1 MLQIKNGQLSAKQ
14 LFAWFIGTLYFKF
27 LLFDLIWAF
36 ATTFSGFQFPLGY
49 LTKLMLATL
58 LAAPLLGIRSRGW
71 IIGISLAVDAWLVA
85 NLMYSRTYYTVI
97 PFSSYLLAGNLAD
110 FTGSVVESL
119 RWSDILFPLTT
130 IVLAFIIRHT
140 SVKKVL
146 AGKTKHFAKVL
157 SLLFLIPGIIVAGWI
172 TFKGGFKKAY
182 EGLIQSHVTCGA
194 AVYTI
199 PATWVFEQVYG
210 TSALT
215 PEVEERI
222 ETWLDSQPESTVPD
236 SVKASI
242 TPPDNIII
250 ILAES
255 LESWVI
261 GPEIDGIEITPNLNR
276 LVAEDS
282 TLYAPNMLTQVRGA
296 RSIDAQLLMHT
307 GLFPVAY
314 GSYSHRF
321 PHTTYASLD
330 KAWKHKYA
338 DGLSA
343 SFTVD
348 KKIVWNAAVAAQDFG
363 IDMLLDK
370 PYFNLDAA
378 TGPRKRL
385 GDHSLLRQSA
395 ERIETEDLFK
405 TDGHTLLQIV
415 TYSGH
420 SPFIIPDSLRQ
431 ITIDERF
438 PKRLKRYMEV
448 ANYTDRAIGTFVDR
462 IRSNPKFANTM
473 IVITGDHEGIGAD
486 RAEWLKDAEIASFM
500 SAGQFTPLIAVNSPV
515 GLKYDGVL
523 GQIDLY
529 PTLLDLAG
537 LDSYP
542 WRGMG
547 RSILDPGKKPF
558 AVTPAGEVIG
568 DASTATPQE
577 IAHAKEGYNIA
588 DIIISTNYF
597 SHKDLPAN
605 QNGLYGI

>member
-1 MLQIKNGQLSAKQ
+1 MLRINTGQLSAKQ

-49 LTKLMLATL
+49 LTKLMFATL

-71 IIGISLAVDAWLVA
+71 IIGICLAVDAWLVA

-110 FTGSVVESL
+110 FTDSVTESL
-119 RWSDILFPLTT
+119 RWTDILFPLTT
-130 IVLAFIIRHT
+130 IALVFVIRRT
-140 SVKKVL
+140 SIKKAL
-146 AGKTKHFAKVL
+146 AGKRKHLAKSL
-157 SLLFLIPGIIVAGWI
+157 SLLFFIPGIIVAGWI
-172 TFKGGFKKAY
+172 TIKGGFKKAY
-182 EGLIQSHVTCGA
+182 EDLLYDYATCGA

-199 PATWVFEQVYG
+199 PATWVYEQVSG
-210 TSALT
+210 ASALT
-215 PEVEERI
+215 PEVELRI
-222 ETWLDSQPESTVPD
+222 ESWLDARPGSAVPD
-236 SVKASI
+236 SVKNAI

-261 GPEIDGIEITPNLNR
+261 GTKIDGIEITPNLNR

-282 TLYAPNMLTQVRGA
+282 TLFAPRMLTQVRGA

-314 GSYSHRF
+314 GSYSYRF
-321 PHTTYASLD
+321 PHTTYPSLD
-330 KAWKHKYA
+330 KAWKQKHNDA
-338 DGLSA
+338 LSA

-348 KKIVWNAAVAAQDFG
+348 KKIVWNAAVAANDFG
-363 IDMLLDK
+363 IDVLLDK
-370 PYFNLDAA
+370 PYFTLDAA
-378 TGPRKRL
+378 TGPRHRL

-395 ERIETEDLFK
+395 ERIESEELFK
-405 TDGHTLLQIV
+405 TNGHTLLQIV

-420 SPFIIPDSLRQ
+420 TPFIIPDSLRQ
-431 ITIDERF
+431 ISIDERF
-438 PKRLKRYMEV
+438 PKRLKRYLEV
-448 ANYTDRAIGTFVDR
+448 ANYTDQAIGTFVDR
-462 IRSNPKFANTM
+462 IRNNPKFANTM

-486 RAEWLKDAEIASFM
+486 RAEWLTDPEIATFM
-500 SAGQFTPLIAVNSPV
+500 SAGQFTPLIAVNSPI

-537 LDSYP
+537 LDNYP

-547 RSILDPGKKPF
+547 RSILDPDKKTF
-558 AVTPAGEVIG
+558 AVTPAGEIVG
-568 DASTATPQE
+568 DASGATSEE
-577 IAHAKEGYNIA
+577 IAHARDGYNIA

-597 SHKDLPAN
+597 KGKDLSAK
-605 QNGLYGI
+605 

>member
-1 MLQIKNGQLSAKQ
+1 MLRINNGQLSAGR
-14 LFAWFIGTLYFKF
+14 LFAWFVGTLYFKF

-49 LTKLMLATL
+49 LTKLMFAIL

-71 IIGISLAVDAWLVA
+71 IIGVCLAVDVWLIA

-97 PFSSYLLAGNLAD
+97 PFSSYLLVGNLAD
-110 FTGSVVESL
+110 FTGSVTESL
-119 RWSDILFPLTT
+119 RWSDLLLPLTT
-130 IVLAFIIRHT
+130 VALAFIIRHT
-140 SVKKVL
+140 SVKKAL
-146 AGKTKHFAKVL
+146 AGQAKHIAKTL
-157 SLLFLIPGIIVAGWI
+157 CPLFVIPGIIVAGWI
-172 TFKGGFKKAY
+172 TIKGGFKKAY
-182 EGLIQSHVTCGA
+182 EDLLYDYATCGA

-199 PATWVFEQVYG
+199 PATWAYEQVSG
-210 TSALT
+210 VTDLT
-215 PEVEERI
+215 PEVKERI
-222 ETWLDSQPESTVPD
+222 ETWLDNRPGSNLPD
-236 SVKASI
+236 SIKDTL
-242 TPPDNIII
+242 TPPDNIIV
-250 ILAES
+250 ILCES

-261 GPEIDGIEITPNLNR
+261 GTKIDSIEITPNLNR
-276 LVAEDS
+276 LVAEES
-282 TLYAPNMLTQVRGA
+282 TLFAPYMLTQVRGA

-314 GSYSHRF
+314 GAYSHRF

-330 KAWKHKYA
+330 KAWKRKY
-338 DGLSA
+338 DGGLSA

-363 IDMLLDK
+363 IDVLLDK

-378 TGPRKRL
+378 TGPRHRL

-395 ERIETEDLFK
+395 ERIETDELFK
-405 TDGHTLLQIV
+405 ADGHTLLQIV

-420 SPFIIPDSLRQ
+420 TPFIIPDSLRR

-438 PKRLKRYMEV
+438 PKRLKRYLEV
-448 ANYTDRAIGTFVDR
+448 ANYTDNAIGTFVDR

-486 RAEWLKDAEIASFM
+486 RAEWIKDPEIASFM

-515 GLKYDGVL
+515 GLKYAGVL
-523 GQIDLY
+523 GQIDMY

-547 RSILDPGKKPF
+547 QSILDPSKKPF
-558 AVTPAGEVIG
+558 AVTPAGEIVG
-568 DASTATPQE
+568 DASDATPEE
-577 IAHAKEGYNIA
+577 IEHAKEGYAIA
-588 DIIISTNYF
+588 DLIISTNYF
-597 SHKDLPAN
+597 GKNDLPAE
-605 QNGLYGI
+605 

>member
-1 MLQIKNGQLSAKQ
+1 MLRINTGQLSAKQ

-49 LTKLMLATL
+49 LTKLMFATL

-71 IIGISLAVDAWLVA
+71 IICVCLAVDAWLVA

-110 FTGSVVESL
+110 FTDSVTESL

-130 IVLAFIIRHT
+130 IALAIVIRHT
-140 SVKKVL
+140 SVKKAL
-146 AGKTKHFAKVL
+146 AGKVKQVAKAL
-157 SLLFLIPGIIVAGWI
+157 GLLFIAPGIVVAGWI
-172 TFKGGFKKAY
+172 TYKGGFKKAY
-182 EGLIQSHVTCGA
+182 EDLLYDYATCGA

-199 PATWVFEQVYG
+199 PATWVYERVSG
-210 TSALT
+210 ASDLT
-215 PEVEERI
+215 PEVESRI
-222 ETWLDSQPESTVPD
+222 QAWLDTRPESALPD
-236 SVKASI
+236 SVKATI

-261 GPEIDGIEITPNLNR
+261 GTEIDGIEITPNLNR

-282 TLYAPNMLTQVRGA
+282 TLFAPNMLTQVRGA

-314 GSYSHRF
+314 GSYSYRF
-321 PHTTYASLD
+321 PHTTYPSID
-330 KAWKHKYA
+330 KAWKQKYS
-338 DGLSA
+338 DGVSA

-348 KKIVWNAAVAAQDFG
+348 KKIVWNAAVAANDFG
-363 IDMLLDK
+363 IDVLLDK
-370 PYFNLDAA
+370 PYFTLDAA
-378 TGPRKRL
+378 TGPRHRL

-395 ERIETEDLFK
+395 ERIENEELFK

-420 SPFIIPDSLRQ
+420 TPFIIPDSLRQ

-438 PKRLKRYMEV
+438 PKRLKRYLEV

-462 IRSNPKFANTM
+462 IRRNPKFANTM

-486 RAEWLKDAEIASFM
+486 RAQWLQDPEIATFM

-547 RSILDPGKKPF
+547 RSILDPAKKPF
-558 AVTPAGEVIG
+558 AVTPAGEVVG
-568 DASTATPQE
+568 SSAEASPQE
-577 IAHAKEGYNIA
+577 IAHAKEGYNVA

-597 SHKDLPAN
+597 KKKENPAK
-605 QNGLYGI
+605 